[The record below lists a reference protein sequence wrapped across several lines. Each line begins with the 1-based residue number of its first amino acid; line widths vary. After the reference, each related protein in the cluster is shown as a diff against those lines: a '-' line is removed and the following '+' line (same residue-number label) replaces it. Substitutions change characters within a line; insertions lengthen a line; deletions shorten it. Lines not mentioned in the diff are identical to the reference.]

1 MPQFNATLMFVLVSF
16 IIFMVLMKAIYFD
29 PILKIKDERERKLI
43 DDREAAERFAEEFDR
58 IHAEYETGVK
68 QARKE
73 AHQVIQEIRQAA
85 KAKAQQALTDARTNA
100 HSETERQM
108 AELAQWREDTYRQ
121 LEAERDALTRTII
134 GKVTTSNRVGMA
146 SGG

>member
-1 MPQFNATLMFVLVSF
+1 MFVLVSF

>member
-1 MPQFNATLMFVLVSF
+1 MPQFNATLVFVLISF

-43 DDREAAERFAEEFDR
+43 DDREAAQRFAEEFDR

-85 KAKAQQALTDARTNA
+85 KTEAQQALTDARTNA
-100 HSETERQM
+100 HAETERQM
-108 AELAQWREDTYRQ
+108 AELAQWREETYRQ
-121 LEAERDALTRTII
+121 LEAERDTLTRTII
-134 GKVTTSNRVGMA
+134 GKVTASNRVGMA